1 MVIPH
6 YINPHSR
13 SKSLGMRMRNPQGIL
28 GGGGREIRKFL
39 VAGGTVVSG
48 IFQRKDNLA
57 KGTKISEHF

>member
-1 MVIPH
+1 
-6 YINPHSR
+6 
-13 SKSLGMRMRNPQGIL
+13 MRMRNPQGIL
-28 GGGGREIRKFL
+28 GGGGGEIRKFL